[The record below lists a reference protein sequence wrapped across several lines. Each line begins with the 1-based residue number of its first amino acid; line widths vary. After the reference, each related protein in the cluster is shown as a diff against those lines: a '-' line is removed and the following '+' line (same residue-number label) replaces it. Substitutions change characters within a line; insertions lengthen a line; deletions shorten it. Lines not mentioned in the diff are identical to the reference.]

1 MNYNK
6 KDFVIGEKKRVFQSV
21 KWTVFQAAANL
32 PKIGKV
38 FALPVSFLFSAG
50 GSTEDQV
57 SSNLS
62 EAIPKALYMLFEQLE
77 EQNPI
82 PLFEMILQSVYTEN
96 GTRKVDVEKDFEDI
110 GELVELVGLVLE
122 QQYSSLLKGGALQRL
137 FGVMA
142 PLSQTQS
149 A

>member
-21 KWTVFQAAANL
+21 KWNVFQSATNL

-38 FALPVSFLFSAG
+38 SALPISFLFSAG
-50 GSTEDQV
+50 GTTEDQV

-62 EAIPKALYMLFEQLE
+62 DAIPKALYMLFEQLE

-82 PLFEMILQSVYTEN
+82 PLFEMILQSVYTDN
-96 GTRKVDVEKDFEDI
+96 GTRKVDVEKDFDDI

-137 FGVMA
+137 FGAMV
-142 PLSQTQS
+142 PLAQAQS
-149 A
+149 V